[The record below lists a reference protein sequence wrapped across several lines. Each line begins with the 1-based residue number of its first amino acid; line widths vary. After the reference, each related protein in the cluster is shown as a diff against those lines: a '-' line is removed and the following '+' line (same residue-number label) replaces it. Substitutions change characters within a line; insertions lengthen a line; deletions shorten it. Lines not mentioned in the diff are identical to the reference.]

1 MSHWTYVRGSVVVS
15 PMGRTQPEKRYILDT
30 VLDHLPRVT
39 GSEGDMDVY
48 VIQKSG
54 HDSSCSCDEFGMNTN
69 NLESIYGGK
78 SDRGW
83 LNVQSRYILVV
94 DGSLRDRTFEETK
107 REFLKW
113 LCRLAKRVTVDKI
126 LVTVESQDG
135 EMLIRE
141 DMGAFWNMFEIP
153 SWSRCY
159 VRDTES
165 NDYEGPNWCEY
176 LMWDKAK
183 NSDMPME
190 LEYKYYADPE
200 NDAEFERRKGY
211 DKLSK
216 AR

>member
-1 MSHWTYVRGSVVVS
+1 MSHWSYVRGTVTVS

-30 VLDHLPRVT
+30 ILEHLPRVI

-48 VIQKSG
+48 VVQKNG

-78 SDRGW
+78 SNRGW

-113 LCRLAKRVTVDKI
+113 LCRLAKRVTVDEI

-141 DMGAFWNMFEIP
+141 DMGAFWNMFEEP
-153 SWSRCY
+153 SWVSK
-159 VRDTES
+159 DHKPT
-165 NDYEGPNWCEY
+165 WCEY
-176 LMWDKAK
+176 MMWDRAK
-183 NSDMPME
+183 GSDMPMA
-190 LEYKYYADPE
+190 LVYKYYEDPE
-200 NDAEFERRKGY
+200 NDAEFERRLGY
-211 DKLSK
+211 DDFSK
-216 AR
+216 RG